1 MKKGRKK
8 KVRYIQKMPEI
19 VQFSPRGKPGRP
31 NEIELRL
38 DQYET
43 IKLADLQGYSQTEGA
58 TSMGISRPTFGR
70 ILREA
75 RKILASALINGMII
89 HIRTGDVQVGVR
101 QHNLAPK
108 GELISLQKSK
118 EKHFRERIL
127 RYEPIK
133 KPTKVNLNPQ

>member
-1 MKKGRKK
+1 MNKGRRK

-38 DQYET
+38 DQFEAL
-43 IKLADLQGYSQTEGA
+43 KLADLQGYSQVEGA

-75 RKILASALINGMII
+75 RKILATALVNGMII
-89 HIRTGDVQVGVR
+89 QIRTGDVQVGVR
-101 QHNLAPK
+101 HVAIPAK
-108 GELISLQKSK
+108 RDLIRSQQSK
-118 EKHFRERIL
+118 ESSLRQGIL
-127 RYEPIK
+127 HYQAPQ
-133 KPTKVNLNPQ
+133 KPLKTPA